1 MGIVL
6 VTGGARSGKST
17 FAEEKVKSY
26 GEDILYIATSIA
38 FDDGMKD
45 RIKKHK
51 MQRPQHWET
60 LERYKEFNTIEIRK
74 YDGVIVDCITLM
86 VSNILLEYAG
96 DFDKILVEEIDD
108 IEKSIFIEIDY
119 FLESLEGQNIVLVTN
134 EVGMG
139 LVPSYKLGGVF
150 RDIAGRVN
158 QYLAKKSEEVY
169 MTISGIPLKIK

>member
-45 RIKKHK
+45 RIKKHR
-51 MQRPQHWET
+51 MQRPEHWET
-60 LERYKEFNTIEIRK
+60 LERYKEFNKIEIRN
-74 YDGVIVDCITLM
+74 YDGIIVDCITLM

-96 DFDKILVEEIDD
+96 DFDKISVEEIDD

-119 FLESLEGQNIVLVTN
+119 FLESLKGQNIVLVTN

-139 LVPSYKLGGVF
+139 LVPSYKLGGIF

-169 MTISGIPLKIK
+169 VTISGIPLKIK

>member
-45 RIKKHK
+45 RIKKHR

-60 LERYKEFNTIEIRK
+60 LERYKEFNKIEIRK

-86 VSNILLEYAG
+86 VSNILLEYPG
-96 DFDKILVEEIDD
+96 DFDKISVEEIDG
-108 IEKSIFIEIDY
+108 IEKTIFTEIEY
-119 FLESLEGQNIVLVTN
+119 FLDSLNSQNIVLVTN

-158 QYLAKKSEEVY
+158 QYLAKKADEVY
-169 MTISGIPLKIK
+169 VTISGIPLKIK